1 MYHFGIIGQP
11 LEHSFSAKYFTE
23 KFRREKVDAEYLL
36 CPVADASLI
45 GKAMDQ
51 FDGFNVTYPYKEV
64 ILQHLCALDNV
75 ASKIGAVNVVCNG
88 KGYNTDWI
96 GFAQSLHP
104 QLRPDDRHALIL
116 GSGGVSKAV
125 QYALR
130 QMEIPYIV
138 VSRNAKA
145 GYINYEQVDETLVQK
160 CQIIVN
166 CTPLGMYPDVDGY
179 PNIPYHAL
187 RPEHLLFDCVY
198 NPEKTQFLLQG
209 EKYGAR
215 VVNGLQMLYL
225 QAEAA
230 WEIWKNELK
239 INKQLNIKQL
249 TNN

>member
-1 MYHFGIIGQP
+1 MTDF
-11 LEHSFSAKYFTE
+11 E
-23 KFRREKVDAEYLL
+23 KVIDFENLYRAFRRAKR
-36 CPVADASLI
+36 
-45 GKAMDQ
+45 
-51 FDGFNVTYPYKEV
+51 
-64 ILQHLCALDNV
+64 
-75 ASKIGAVNVVCNG
+75 G

-130 QMEIPYIV
+130 QMDIPYTV
-138 VSRNAKA
+138 VSREAKK
-145 GYINYEQVDETLVQK
+145 GQIGYEQVDEILLKQY
-160 CQIIVN
+160 QIIVN
-166 CTPLGMYPDVDGY
+166 CTPLGMYPDIDGY

-187 RPEHLLFDCVY
+187 SQEHLLFDCVY
-198 NPEKTQFLLQG
+198 NPEKTQFLLRG

-225 QAEAA
+225 QADAA

-239 INKQLNIKQL
+239 INESTEYKTIN
-249 TNN
+249 T

>member
-11 LEHSFSAKYFTE
+11 LEHSFSAKYFAE
-23 KFRREKVDAEYLL
+23 KFYREKVDADYQL
-36 CPVADASLI
+36 CPIPEASLI
-45 GKAMDQ
+45 EENMGR

-64 ILQHLCALDNV
+64 ILQHLCTLDNV
-75 ASKIGAVNVVCNG
+75 ASEIGAVNVVCHK

-96 GFAQSLHP
+96 GFAQSLRP
-104 QLRPDDRHALIL
+104 YLRPNDRHALIL

-130 QMEIPYIV
+130 QMEIPYTV

-145 GYINYEQVDETLVQK
+145 GYINYEQVDETLLQQY
-160 CQIIVN
+160 QIVVN
-166 CTPLGMYPDVDGY
+166 CTPLGMYPDIEGY

-187 RPEHLLFDCVY
+187 NQEHLLFDCVY

-215 VVNGLQMLYL
+215 TVNGLQMLYL
-225 QAEAA
+225 QAEVA

-239 INKQLNIKQL
+239 INETTEYKTINP
-249 TNN
+249 